1 MENIHKTAKLLTAR
15 QGHRTHTHKKIAPF
29 GAEFLNQLEAR
40 AVVEPAYTDLQR
52 ISGHNLP
59 YKTIGYRFINCCAT
73 ICVMNFRVQV
83 LLK

>member
-40 AVVEPAYTDLQR
+40 AGVEPTYTDLQSLSLGR
-52 ISGHNLP
+52 N
-59 YKTIGYRFINCCAT
+59 RCA
-73 ICVMNFRVQV
+73 
-83 LLK
+83 

>member
-40 AVVEPAYTDLQR
+40 AGVEPTYTDLQ
-52 ISGHNLP
+52 SG
-59 YKTIGYRFINCCAT
+59 A
-73 ICVMNFRVQV
+73 
-83 LLK
+83 